1 MELPTSAVKKV
12 RTLIK
17 EGKKL
22 TDVCQRNIKI
32 ADRSEHSW
40 AMVLEYENELADH
53 SDDEKRL
60 FRAKAR
66 ELENTLNRKVSE
78 MQGGEISSGV
88 GLGRL

>member
-1 MELPTSAVKKV
+1 
-12 RTLIK
+12 
-17 EGKKL
+17 
-22 TDVCQRNIKI
+22 
-32 ADRSEHSW
+32 
-40 AMVLEYENELADH
+40 MVLEYENELADH

-88 GLGRL
+88 GLGSL